1 MDAPN
6 LVALA
11 ICVAA
16 LLLAPRLLLHGVSHM
31 SDGIAQLFVPPDRTL
46 GWPRGVQESDDPWG
60 WHEPA
65 TAWIGQAVGG
75 GADAAL
81 ERPEAAAPVVVEV
94 TGVVTTEAGGLVVPV
109 APVRS

>member
-16 LLLAPRLLLHGVSHM
+16 VLLAPRVLLTGVGHV

-60 WHEPA
+60 WHDPVIASLTGDADSVVAFELLNDAVADVVDISGVEP
-65 TAWIGQAVGG
+65 TH
-75 GADAAL
+75 
-81 ERPEAAAPVVVEV
+81 P
-94 TGVVTTEAGGLVVPV
+94 GGLVVPIG
-109 APVRS
+109 PVRS

>member
-46 GWPRGVQESDDPWG
+46 GWPHGVQEGDDPWG
-60 WHEPA
+60 WREPA
-65 TAWIGQAVGG
+65 PTSFAADGVAPELEVGE
-75 GADAAL
+75 AD
-81 ERPEAAAPVVVEV
+81 VVDVS
-94 TGVVTTEAGGLVVPV
+94 GVVAIDAGALVVPI
-109 APVRS
+109 AAVRR